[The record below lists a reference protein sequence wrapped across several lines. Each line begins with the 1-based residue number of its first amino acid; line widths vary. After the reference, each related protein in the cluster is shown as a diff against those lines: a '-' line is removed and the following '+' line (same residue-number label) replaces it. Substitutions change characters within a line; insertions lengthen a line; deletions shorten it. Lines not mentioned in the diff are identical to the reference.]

1 MSYQDVL
8 VHNFQYDDGGR
19 AEAGFEGTAGDCAVR
34 AIAIATELPYAE
46 VHKQLSQAY
55 GASADLGVSREC
67 IHEFLVGY
75 GWKWVP
81 TMGIGTGCKV
91 HLKAEELP
99 AGRIVARVSKH
110 VSAVIG
116 GVVCDTHDPS
126 RGGSRCVYGYW
137 TKKEG

>member
-8 VHNFQYDDGGR
+8 VHNFQYNDGGR

-34 AIAIATELPYAE
+34 AIAIATELPYRE
-46 VHKQLSQAY
+46 VYDALWEIGGKSPR
-55 GASADLGVSREC
+55 DGVPKKVIDEY
-67 IHEFLVGY
+67 LKAL

-99 AGRIVARVSKH
+99 AGRIIARVSKH
-110 VSAVIG
+110 VTAVLD
-116 GVVCDTHDPS
+116 GVIHDSHDPS
-126 RGGSRCVYGYW
+126 RDGTRCVYGYW
-137 TKKEG
+137 TKDED